1 MLIDPASG
9 RPALAGQ
16 PGALRV
22 WAYRDRP
29 VYTYAGDRSPGD
41 VNGDSHGEF
50 RAERNGYKA
59 FWLRDDFFSRDQ
71 PGPG

>member
-1 MLIDPASG
+1 
-9 RPALAGQ
+9 
-16 PGALRV
+16 
-22 WAYRDRP
+22 
-29 VYTYAGDRSPGD
+29 